1 MAIKKTTRRVMPSA
15 RVTASSRMQRSA
27 PARRVGYSAPR
38 SINAGTSITSSARS
52 RMARP
57 TGIKAS
63 NVQLTPEQRIFANQ
77 LMSNARRVAVMG
89 ATNTNNIMVKPEFTA
104 MLPLFVQKLLVTDI
118 FGSVAMKSRQQ
129 LIPYFKVIAENTKGE
144 TKAGDILNSPFA
156 NRQGVDGNFGA
167 RVVKNEAVAVSS
179 NSGFCAYTPILP
191 GSVTIILND
200 IKYVDN
206 AQGGFV
212 GADGSPLANVSI
224 DYASGA
230 ISGTGVTANIVATYE
245 YDNETVGPDDNGK
258 YGAKMGKIY
267 LMNDEINLVAKAHEL
282 ACYWSVYSAFAAS
295 TEWGTNIGDMGK
307 EAAISKLTA
316 EINRSC
322 FQLLADA
329 AAYKPQFNW
338 DASPV
343 FTNAVVPTDYIQLF
357 GMKLDQASQA
367 IYQQT
372 QLLAGNKLVIGT
384 AVANIIS
391 RLNGFVADTSTDRV
405 GPYKLGKYGAF
416 DTIIVDP
423 NYDPNLWVM
432 TCKGN
437 SIQESAALFGE
448 YMPIV
453 DTGVVGL
460 ADMSAQTGV
469 ATMYDAQVI
478 NPAAIVSGKILGSF

>member
-129 LIPYFKVIAENTKGE
+129 LIPYFKVIAETDKGE
-144 TKAGDILNSPFA
+144 TKAGDIINSPFA
-156 NRQGVDGNFGA
+156 NRQGVDGNYGA
-167 RVVKNEAVAVSS
+167 RVVKNEVVAA
-179 NSGFCAYTPILP
+179 NTIAYTPILP
-191 GSVTIILND
+191 GSVTIANGD
-200 IKYVDN
+200 NKYVDN
-206 AQGGFV
+206 AAGKLV
-212 GADGSPLANVSI
+212 DIDGQDAGTINYATGVITLTG
-224 DYASGA
+224 ASGD
-230 ISGTGVTANIVATYE
+230 IYATYE
-245 YDNETVGPDDNGK
+245 YDNETVGPDGDGK

-267 LMNDEINLVAKAHEL
+267 LMNAEINLVAKAHEL

>member
-129 LIPYFKVIAENTKGE
+129 LIPYFKVIAETDKGE
-144 TKAGDILNSPFA
+144 TKAGDIINSPFA
-156 NRQGVDGNFGA
+156 NRQGVDGNYGA
-167 RVVKNEAVAVSS
+167 RVVKNEAVAASTI
-179 NSGFCAYTPILP
+179 AYTPVLP
-191 GSVTIILND
+191 GSVTIEVTSGSTTT
-200 IKYVDN
+200 KYVDN

-212 GADGSPLANVSI
+212 D
-224 DYASGA
+224 ASGA
-230 ISGTGVTANIVATYE
+230 ALTGATINYATGALGGITGDVVATYE
-245 YDNETVGPDDNGK
+245 YDNETVGPDAAGK

-478 NPAAIVSGKILGSF
+478 NPAAIVSGKILGAF